1 MKTKNMPK
9 WKTPMITFGIF
20 FVFILALFLKYCYLA
35 LFPNIYGINM
45 KEFASRRNTYSQTL
59 YSKRGTIY
67 DNTGNTLAL
76 DISSYTVIAYL
87 DPARTGDSKTLYHVE
102 DKENTAKELA
112 PILNMDYNYLLK
124 LLNQDA
130 YQVELGPGGRG
141 ITEITK
147 NKIEELHLPGIG
159 FIESYKR
166 YYPNGDFASYIIGYA
181 KQKEEYIEKDG
192 KSKYQQEIVGEMGIE
207 VKYNDILK
215 GSNGY
220 LKYQQDRY
228 GYKIPDTKEE
238 KVNALNGSDIYLT
251 IDSNIQRI
259 LETTISKTEE
269 KYEPEWVTISVMD
282 AKTGDILGSASSPSF
297 DPNTLNI
304 TNYENP
310 LTSFVYEP
318 GSVMKI
324 FTYLCA
330 ISQGTYKGDELYQSG
345 NIKIEDRI
353 ISDWNKTGW
362 GKITFDYGFEMSS
375 NVAVSNIMQRF
386 LTKEELKTCLNNYGF
401 GSKTGID
408 LPRELSGTVKFEFP
422 VEVAAAAYGQGIST
436 TPIQQL
442 QALSIIANNGKM
454 LKPHIIS
461 KIVDSNTG
469 KVTYERKVEESEQI
483 VSEASIKKIQ
493 ELMYNTVNDVER
505 NATGVKYRVEGAS
518 IMGKTGTAEIFDNK
532 SNTYLTGWNDYI
544 FSFSGI
550 FPSYAPQYIVFV
562 SIKKPNTGTNAAVVD
577 TTKPLLESLAKYKGI
592 ISSVSSENTSKIVTI
607 SSYVNKEIKN
617 VKEELKDLNVLII
630 GDGDVVVNQYPKE
643 NANILSTD
651 TIYLLTNSK
660 EFKMPNLKGFSRIEV
675 LNVCNLLKA
684 ECNFT
689 GDGVV
694 VEQSIKENEII
705 SEPINFTLKQK
716 HNFE

>member
-1 MKTKNMPK
+1 
-9 WKTPMITFGIF
+9 
-20 FVFILALFLKYCYLA
+20 
-35 LFPNIYGINM
+35 
-45 KEFASRRNTYSQTL
+45 
-59 YSKRGTIY
+59 
-67 DNTGNTLAL
+67 
-76 DISSYTVIAYL
+76 
-87 DPARTGDSKTLYHVE
+87 
-102 DKENTAKELA
+102 
-112 PILNMDYNYLLK
+112 
-124 LLNQDA
+124 
-130 YQVELGPGGRG
+130 
-141 ITEITK
+141 
-147 NKIEELHLPGIG
+147 
-159 FIESYKR
+159 
-166 YYPNGDFASYIIGYA
+166 
-181 KQKEEYIEKDG
+181 
-192 KSKYQQEIVGEMGIE
+192 
-207 VKYNDILK
+207 
-215 GSNGY
+215 
-220 LKYQQDRY
+220 
-228 GYKIPDTKEE
+228 
-238 KVNALNGSDIYLT
+238 
-251 IDSNIQRI
+251 
-259 LETTISKTEE
+259 
-269 KYEPEWVTISVMD
+269 MD

-330 ISQGTYKGDELYQSG
+330 IDKGTYKGDELYQSG

-353 ISDWNKTGW
+353 ISDWNKIGW

-386 LTKEELKTCLNNYGF
+386 LTKEDLKTCLNNYGF
-401 GSKTGID
+401 GNKTGID
-408 LPRELSGTVKFEFP
+408 LPRELSGTIKFEFP

-461 KIVDSNTG
+461 KIVDPNTG
-469 KVTYERKVEESEQI
+469 KVAYERKVEESSQI
-483 VSEASIKKIQ
+483 VSEAAIKKIQ

-518 IMGKTGTAEIFDNK
+518 IMGKTGTAEIFDNQ

-550 FPSYAPQYIVFV
+550 FPSDDPQYIVFV

-592 ISSVSSENTSKIVTI
+592 ISSVSSENTSKIVTL
-607 SSYVNKEIKN
+607 SSYVNEEIKN
-617 VKEELKDLNVLII
+617 VKEELKDLNILVI
-630 GDGDVVVNQYPKE
+630 GDGDMVVNQYPKE
-643 NANILSTD
+643 NTNILSTD
-651 TIYLLTNSK
+651 TIYLLTNSS

-675 LNVCNLLKA
+675 LNVCNLLKV
-684 ECNFT
+684 ECDFT

-705 SEPINFTLKQK
+705 SEPINFTLKQT

>member
-45 KEFASRRNTYSQTL
+45 KEFASRRNTYSQAL

-67 DNTGNTLAL
+67 DSTGNTLAL

-124 LLNQDA
+124 LLSQDV

-147 NKIEELHLPGIG
+147 NKIEELHLPGID

-181 KQKEEYIEKDG
+181 KQKEEYIEENG
-192 KSKYQQEIVGEMGIE
+192 QGKYQQEIVGEMGIE

-238 KVNALNGSDIYLT
+238 KVDALNGSDIYLT

-408 LPRELSGTVKFEFP
+408 LPRELSGTIKFEFP

-461 KIVDSNTG
+461 KIVDPNTG
-469 KVTYERKVEESEQI
+469 KVTYERKVEESSQI
-483 VSEASIKKIQ
+483 VSEAAIKKIQ

-518 IMGKTGTAEIFDNK
+518 IMGKTGTAEIFDNQ

-550 FPSYAPQYIVFV
+550 FPSYDPQYIVFV

-592 ISSVSSENTSKIVTI
+592 ISSVSSENTSKIVTL
-607 SSYVNKEIKN
+607 SSYVNEEIKN
-617 VKEELKDLNVLII
+617 VKEELKDLNILVI
-630 GDGDVVVNQYPKE
+630 GDGDMVVNQYPKE
-643 NANILSTD
+643 NTNILSTD
-651 TIYLLTNSK
+651 TIYLLTNSS

-675 LNVCNLLKA
+675 LNVCNLLKV
-684 ECNFT
+684 ECDFT

-705 SEPINFTLKQK
+705 SEPINFTLKQT

>member
-1 MKTKNMPK
+1 MKSKDKGKKYIKVTLKN
-9 WKTPMITFGIF
+9 IIICCSFAII
-20 FVFILALFLKYCYLA
+20 ILCC
-35 LFPNIYGINM
+35 
-45 KEFASRRNTYSQTL
+45 
-59 YSKRGTIY
+59 
-67 DNTGNTLAL
+67 
-76 DISSYTVIAYL
+76 ISFYNYYFNKNEVY
-87 DPARTGDSKTLYHVE
+87 
-102 DKENTAKELA
+102 AKETNNIKTDNIKISNAQLMN
-112 PILNMDYNYLLK
+112 LD
-124 LLNQDA
+124 
-130 YQVELGPGGRG
+130 
-141 ITEITK
+141 EIVNNNTQ
-147 NKIEELHLPGIG
+147 N
-159 FIESYKR
+159 
-166 YYPNGDFASYIIGYA
+166 
-181 KQKEEYIEKDG
+181 KQKEEYIEENG
-192 KSKYQQEIVGEMGIE
+192 QGKYQQEIVGEMGIE

-238 KVNALNGSDIYLT
+238 KVDALNGRDIYLT

-330 ISQGTYKGDELYQSG
+330 IDKGTYKGDELYQSG

-353 ISDWNKTGW
+353 ISDWNKIGW

-386 LTKEELKTCLNNYGF
+386 LTKEDLKTCLNNYGF
-401 GSKTGID
+401 GNKTGID
-408 LPRELSGTVKFEFP
+408 LPRELSGTIKFEFP

-454 LKPHIIS
+454 IKPHIIS
-461 KIVDSNTG
+461 KIVDPNTG
-469 KVTYERKVEESEQI
+469 KVAYERKVEESSQI
-483 VSEASIKKIQ
+483 VSEAAIKKIQ

-518 IMGKTGTAEIFDNK
+518 IMGKTGTAEIFDNQ

-550 FPSYAPQYIVFV
+550 FPSDDPQYIVFV

-592 ISSVSSENTSKIVTI
+592 ISSVSSENTSKIVTL
-607 SSYVNKEIKN
+607 SSYVNEEIKN
-617 VKEELKDLNVLII
+617 VKEELKDLNILVI
-630 GDGDVVVNQYPKE
+630 GDGDMVVNQYPKE
-643 NANILSTD
+643 NTNILSTD
-651 TIYLLTNSK
+651 TIYLLTNSS

-675 LNVCNLLKA
+675 LNVCNLLKV
-684 ECNFT
+684 ECDFT

-705 SEPINFTLKQK
+705 SEPINFTLKQT